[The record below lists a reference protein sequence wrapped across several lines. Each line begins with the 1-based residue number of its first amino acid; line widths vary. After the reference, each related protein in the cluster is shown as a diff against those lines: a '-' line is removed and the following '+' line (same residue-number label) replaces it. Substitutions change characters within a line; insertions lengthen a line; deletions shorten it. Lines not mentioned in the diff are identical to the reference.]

1 MMCFIIFSDAN
12 QAAGI
17 FIDTVNDSR
26 TDYAVDCRKVFTVIQ
41 NCIYKP
47 TGLRDHYPIVL
58 NGVEYQY
65 FKTWEITRNDS
76 VTTHETEGGKQEDVT
91 TRRGRLGIGVTVVC
105 LQPLLA
111 GLVALA
117 KLDEFQAKIYD
128 VETDDYVTILVR
140 VAPSSM
146 RYGLKE
152 KSANLET
159 VNGVYSVSF
168 RLEEF

>member
-1 MMCFIIFSDAN
+1 MADEEILVPIADEEP
-12 QAAGI
+12 
-17 FIDTVNDSR
+17 R
-26 TDYAVDCRKVFTVIQ
+26 
-41 NCIYKP
+41 P